1 MRILG
6 NGFII
11 CDVET
16 CMNREEKIIMK
27 VNFIEFC
34 NQIKI
39 VTKCVFA
46 CIPTM
51 FHIIFMISVILL
63 HIMNTLLS
71 KFYTL
76 RNVSIVIKW
85 HAKHF

>member
-1 MRILG
+1 MRVLG

-16 CMNREEKIIMK
+16 CMNREAKKIIMK

-39 VTKCVFA
+39 VTKCFLPA
-46 CIPTM
+46 CLLCSISY
-51 FHIIFMISVILL
+51 FHDFC
-63 HIMNTLLS
+63 HITS
-71 KFYTL
+71 F
-76 RNVSIVIKW
+76 
-85 HAKHF
+85 

>member
-16 CMNREEKIIMK
+16 CMNREAKKFIMK

-46 CIPTM
+46 YIPYM
-51 FHIIFMISVILL
+51 YHIIFMISVILL
-63 HIMNTLLS
+63 HFMNVLLKSILRTL
-71 KFYTL
+71 KCVHCY
-76 RNVSIVIKW
+76 
-85 HAKHF
+85 